1 MTTYLPYFYII
12 RDKRNN
18 KLYAGSRWANGCN
31 PSEFMKP
38 DGYTTSSKTINNIIK
53 ECGIDTFEVLRIDTS
68 CDGKHPYDYE
78 TEFLLERDCANS
90 NEWYNEHN
98 NDVKSAYGTPK
109 FRNKVKQI
117 FLERYNKET
126 PLESK
131 EVQDQC
137 RETLKSRHGVAN
149 AGQLQSSRIKASAR
163 ASVKGICPHCGTE
176 GQKFGMVR
184 YHFDNCKQNPKY
196 IQKPKKEYECP
207 HCGKVGHSQSMFRWH
222 FDKCKFRKN

>member
-12 RDKRNN
+12 RDKRNG
-18 KLYAGSRWANGCN
+18 KMYAGSRWASGCN

-53 ECGIDTFEVLRIDTS
+53 ECGIDTFEVLRTDTY

-78 TEFLLERDCANS
+78 SEFLLERDCANS
-90 NEWYNEHN
+90 NDWYNEHN
-98 NDVKSAYGTPK
+98 NDAKSAYGTPK

-117 FLERYNKET
+117 FLERYNTET

-137 RETLKSRHGVAN
+137 RETLKKRHGVTN
-149 AGQLQSSRIKASAR
+149 AGQLESSRIKASSR
-163 ASVKGICPHCGTE
+163 ASLRDTCPHCGTE

-184 YHFDNCKQNPKY
+184 YHFDNCKQNPNY
-196 IQKPKKEYECP
+196 IQKPKKEYVCP
-207 HCGKVGHSQSMFRWH
+207 HCNKIGHSQAMFYWH
-222 FDKCKFRKN
+222 FDNCKFKRN